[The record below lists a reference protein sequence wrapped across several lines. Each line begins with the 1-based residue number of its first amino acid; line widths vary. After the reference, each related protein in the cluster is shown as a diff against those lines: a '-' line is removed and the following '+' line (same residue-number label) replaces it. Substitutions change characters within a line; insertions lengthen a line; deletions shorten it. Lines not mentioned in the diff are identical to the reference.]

1 MIKKIIVALVVIVA
15 VVGLVFATIGNSDN
29 KNINNNSNVTVEQ
42 QKLQTNDNTID
53 NTSEKLISSA
63 KAQKIAISFIEEA
76 GAIAGTPTLTK
87 QDNKMVYIVPIIEN
101 GQNVG
106 EITIDAETG
115 ANLGGA
121 GGSP

>member
-1 MIKKIIVALVVIVA
+1 M
-15 VVGLVFATIGNSDN
+15 
-29 KNINNNSNVTVEQ
+29 
-42 QKLQTNDNTID
+42 
-53 NTSEKLISSA
+53 
-63 KAQKIAISFIEEA
+63 
-76 GAIAGTPTLTK
+76 K

-115 ANLGGA
+115 ENLGGA

>member
-29 KNINNNSNVTVEQ
+29 KNTNNNSNVTVEQ

-76 GAIAGTPTLTK
+76 GATAGTPTLTK

>member
-15 VVGLVFATIGNSDN
+15 VVGIVFATIGNSDN
-29 KNINNNSNVTVEQ
+29 KNTNNNSNITVEQ
-42 QKLQTNDNTID
+42 QKLPTNDNTTN

-63 KAQKIAISFIEEA
+63 KAQKIATNFIEEA
-76 GAIAGTPTLTK
+76 SATAGTPTLTK

-101 GQNVG
+101 GINVG

-115 ANLGGA
+115 ENLGGA

>member
-42 QKLQTNDNTID
+42 QKLQTNDNTVD